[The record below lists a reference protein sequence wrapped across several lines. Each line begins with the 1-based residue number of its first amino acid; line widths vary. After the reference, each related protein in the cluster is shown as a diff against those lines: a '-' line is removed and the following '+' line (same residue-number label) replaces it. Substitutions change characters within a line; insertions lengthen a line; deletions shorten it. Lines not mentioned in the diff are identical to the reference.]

1 MVKYTC
7 SHTYT
12 DTNTFTETHTLIHAH
27 RQTDTHTLTLTEASM
42 LSEILPFNR
51 FSHTW
56 MMSCCP
62 ESAFDIEGTQS
73 VIEVKNSSFLSC
85 DFYSFI

>member
-27 RQTDTHTLTLTEASM
+27 RQTDTHTLTEASM
-42 LSEILPFNR
+42 LSEVLPSNR